1 MPMTSAARGT
11 RAFGTAAA
19 AWGLLGA
26 AALLLN
32 AVVRLAPV
40 ALEAFVAYR
49 LDAWQ
54 WLLALG
60 GVAFMGYLGYRGF
73 QQGFSPRVV
82 VRALHLARNPRPL
95 HVILAP
101 LFCMGLIHASRRRLV
116 ASWVLLVSIV
126 GIVLVV
132 RRLPQPYR
140 GIIDVGVVFG
150 LGWLVA
156 LAAFA
161 WAAVVGSPPRVS
173 PELRIAIHGDGLPTR
188 LRLARQWLRSSPVL
202 RPANAGRPRVCA
214 PGRRASGGTRWAAA
228 RTPSA
233 RRPSPPT

>member
-1 MPMTSAARGT
+1 MTMTTEARRT

-19 AWGLLGA
+19 VWGLLGA

-40 ALEAFVAYR
+40 AVEAFAGYR

-54 WLLALG
+54 WLLTLG
-60 GVAFMGYLGYRGF
+60 GVAFMGYFEGYRGF

-95 HVILAP
+95 HVVLAP
-101 LFCMGLIHASRRRLV
+101 LFCMGLIHASRRRLT
-116 ASWVLLVSIV
+116 ASWVLLA
-126 GIVLVV
+126 GIVVLVLLV
-132 RRLPQPYR
+132 RGVPQPYR

-150 LGWLVA
+150 LAWGLVA

-161 WAAVVGSPPRVS
+161 WGAIVGSPPRVS
-173 PELRIAIHGDGLPTR
+173 PELPQHV
-188 LRLARQWLRSSPVL
+188 SSP
-202 RPANAGRPRVCA
+202 
-214 PGRRASGGTRWAAA
+214 A
-228 RTPSA
+228 RTA
-233 RRPSPPT
+233 SPLP

>member
-1 MPMTSAARGT
+1 MTSEARRT
-11 RAFGTAAA
+11 RGLGRAAA

-40 ALEAFVAYR
+40 AVEAFAAYR

-60 GVAFMGYLGYRGF
+60 GVAFMGYFEGYRGF

-95 HVILAP
+95 HVLLAP

-116 ASWVLLVSIV
+116 ASWVLLVAIV
-126 GIVLVV
+126 ALVLLV
-132 RRLPQPYR
+132 RGVPQPYR
-140 GIIDVGVVFG
+140 GIIDLGVVFG
-150 LGWLVA
+150 LGWGLVA

-161 WAAVVGSPPRVS
+161 WGAIAGSPPRVS
-173 PELRIAIHGDGLPTR
+173 PELPRAATTASPLP
-188 LRLARQWLRSSPVL
+188 
-202 RPANAGRPRVCA
+202 
-214 PGRRASGGTRWAAA
+214 
-228 RTPSA
+228 
-233 RRPSPPT
+233 

>member
-1 MPMTSAARGT
+1 MAMTSAARGT

-19 AWGLLGA
+19 VWGLLGA

-40 ALEAFVAYR
+40 ALEAFAAYR

-60 GVAFMGYLGYRGF
+60 GVAFMGYFEGYRGF

-126 GIVLVV
+126 AIVLVV

-150 LGWLVA
+150 LGWGLVA

-173 PELRIAIHGDGLPTR
+173 PELPHHEPPRATPASPLP
-188 LRLARQWLRSSPVL
+188 
-202 RPANAGRPRVCA
+202 
-214 PGRRASGGTRWAAA
+214 
-228 RTPSA
+228 
-233 RRPSPPT
+233 